1 MKRWMYALAL
11 LLFTASLARA
21 QALVIG
27 PDGRPAALELRTH
40 RVDAEVRDR
49 IAEVTVTHTF
59 FNPGAATVEG
69 TFLFP
74 LPPGAQVSRFSME
87 VDGIDMAGE
96 LLSAD
101 EARRIYEDIVR
112 RSLDPALLEMAD
124 YRTFRARV
132 FPIPGGASRT
142 ITLRYDATLPREGN
156 TVAFRYPLQG
166 ALATRTAARPP
177 MPPVRRPREDRPS
190 APETTPAHSRIRVT
204 IDASTAVTN
213 LYSPSHAIG
222 ISRKGAREAVITLE
236 NPAGLD
242 GRDFVLYFSLDPSDL
257 GATLF
262 THRPYRDRPGYFML
276 LLSPPFEADPKDVR
290 PKDVVFVLDTSGS
303 MAGDK
308 IDQAKDALTYA
319 LRRLGPRDRFGLVA
333 FSTDVQPFRE
343 TLAAPDAAEDAVY
356 FVDHLEARGGT
367 NINEALLTALAMLE
381 DSPHGMVVFL
391 TDGLPTSGEKNEGR
405 IRANVAEANGNDVRI
420 FTFGVGYDVNTRLL
434 DGLSA
439 GTGAFADYISP
450 DENIEER
457 VSTFYEKVRY
467 PVLTDLDVKLSG
479 VDAYAFAPGRL
490 PDLYRGG
497 QLILTGRYR
506 TPGEATLTLRG
517 VLGGERVEKRYTFDF
532 PEVERGR
539 DFTARLW
546 ATRRVGGLLDEI
558 RLHGENDELRDEV
571 IALAK
576 EHGLVTPY
584 TSYLVREDER
594 MARVTGQPERRRMPG
609 MIQYEAPMRADAAL
623 TQTSGRTA
631 VEMSK
636 TLRAMREAQ
645 VAAAPDASGVAVVA
659 GRTMRRTIDGAWID
673 DGFDAKK
680 DAPVTLKFASDAY
693 FAFLR
698 RYPEAR
704 AFARLGD
711 RVTFRFRDRFV
722 QIGPDGATK
731 MSDAAFRAHFE

>member
-1 MKRWMYALAL
+1 MKRWMHALAP
-11 LLFTASLARA
+11 LLFTASLAHA
-21 QALVIG
+21 QAVVIG

-40 RVDAEVRDR
+40 RVEAEVRDE

-59 FNPGAATVEG
+59 FNPGAATAEG

-87 VDGIDMAGE
+87 VDGVEMAGE

-124 YRTFRARV
+124 YRTFRARL
-132 FPIPGGASRT
+132 FPIPGGAART
-142 ITLRYDATLPREGN
+142 ITLRYDAALTREGN

-166 ALATRTAARPP
+166 SLAARAAGGPP
-177 MPPVRRPREDRPS
+177 MPPVRRPRQDRPS
-190 APETTPAHSRIRVT
+190 APEATPAHSLIRVT
-204 IDASTAVTN
+204 LDASTAVTN
-213 LYSPSHAIG
+213 LYSPSHEIDVE
-222 ISRKGAREAVITLE
+222 RKGEREAVVTLE
-236 NPAGLD
+236 NAGGLD
-242 GRDFVLYFSLDPSDL
+242 GRDFVLYFSLDPADL

-276 LLSPPFEADPKDVR
+276 LLSPPFEASPADVR

-303 MAGDK
+303 MAGEK
-308 IDQAKDALTYA
+308 IAQAKDALTYA

-333 FSTDVQPFRE
+333 FSSDAQAFRE
-343 TLAAPDAAEDAVY
+343 TLAAPDAAGDAVY
-356 FVDHLEARGGT
+356 FVDQLEARGGT
-367 NINEALLTALAMLE
+367 NINDALLTALAMLE
-381 DSPHGMVVFL
+381 ESPHGMIIFL

-405 IRANVAEANGNDVRI
+405 IRTNVTEANRNAVRI

-497 QLILTGRYR
+497 RLILTGRYR
-506 TPGEATLTLRG
+506 TPGEAALTLRG
-517 VLGGERVEKRYTFDF
+517 VLGDKRVKKRYVFDF
-532 PEVERGR
+532 PALARER
-539 DFTARLW
+539 DFVARLW
-546 ATRRVGGLLDEI
+546 ATRRVGELLDEI

-584 TSYLVREDER
+584 TSYLVREDET
-594 MARVTGQPERRRMPG
+594 MAGATPPVRRSPDV
-609 MIQYEAPMRADAAL
+609 IQYEAPMRADAAL
-623 TQTSGRTA
+623 TRTSGRAA

-636 TLRAMREAQ
+636 TLRTMREAD
-645 VAAAPDASGVAVVA
+645 VAAAPEATGVTVVA
-659 GRTMRRTIDGAWID
+659 GRTLRLTAGGAWID
-673 DGFDAKK
+673 DGFDAEK
-680 DAPVTLKFASDAY
+680 DAPVKLKFASDAY

-722 QIGPDGATK
+722 QIGPDGATE
-731 MSDAAFRAHFE
+731 MSDAALRARFG